1 MTAPIAGNKPDLVSR
16 LRDAL
21 AGTTGVSERK
31 MFGSSGFM
39 MRGNLCLS
47 ARMERIMC
55 RIDPA
60 LHDKAVARAG
70 FKTVVIRGRS
80 MKGYVYVAA
89 DVLTT
94 RRALDYWVRM
104 ALAYNQTLEPAK
116 RRG

>member
-1 MTAPIAGNKPDLVSR
+1 MTVPIAGNKHDRVSR

-21 AGTTGVSERK
+21 AGTTGVTERK
-31 MFGSSGFM
+31 RFGNAGFM
-39 MRGNLCLS
+39 VHGKFSLS
-47 ARMERIMC
+47 ACAERIMC
-55 RIDPA
+55 RIVPA

-80 MKGYVYVAA
+80 IKGCMHVAA

-104 ALAYNQTLEPAK
+104 ALAYKQTLEPAK